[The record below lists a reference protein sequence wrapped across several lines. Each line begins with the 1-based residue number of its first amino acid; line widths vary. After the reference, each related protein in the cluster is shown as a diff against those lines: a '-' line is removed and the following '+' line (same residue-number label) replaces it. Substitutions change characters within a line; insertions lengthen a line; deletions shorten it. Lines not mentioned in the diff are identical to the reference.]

1 MQREQLVAIKLKTII
16 FNALFS
22 ITASPFNSFLCN
34 GGLMLSS
41 WGHTGRMIRSD
52 KYFYLIIKPE
62 TMTQLVWSLQ
72 PCEVKHFCRIGQTR
86 SKIHYLSIIMNRR
99 FVCSTQSYAFL
110 LFLSPYL
117 LQKSQLLGCNAIFGM
132 RR

>member
-1 MQREQLVAIKLKTII
+1 MQREQLVAIKLETII

-52 KYFYLIIKPE
+52 QYFFLIIKPE
-62 TMTQLVWSLQ
+62 NIAQWFGRCS
-72 PCEVKHFCRIGQTR
+72 PAKSGIFSDIGQNR
-86 SKIHYLSIIMNRR
+86 SKIHYL
-99 FVCSTQSYAFL
+99 A
-110 LFLSPYL
+110 
-117 LQKSQLLGCNAIFGM
+117 
-132 RR
+132 

>member
-1 MQREQLVAIKLKTII
+1 MQREQLVAIKLETII

-52 KYFYLIIKPE
+52 QYFYIIIMPENITHWFAHCNPAKSEIFAKYKKMYSKSLNNRAVPGVLIIK
-62 TMTQLVWSLQ
+62 TV
-72 PCEVKHFCRIGQTR
+72 F
-86 SKIHYLSIIMNRR
+86 
-99 FVCSTQSYAFL
+99 
-110 LFLSPYL
+110 
-117 LQKSQLLGCNAIFGM
+117 FGLM
-132 RR
+132 F